1 MADDKSEQPT
11 PKRLQDA
18 RKKGQV
24 SKSNDLTQAFLFLTI
39 AGVLTL
45 AGKHYVDS
53 FKFSLIQFFDPAV
66 LGGKLTENAIL
77 GRFGNAFANFLLLS
91 APLLGAT
98 FIASVALNFLQL
110 GGLIFTFETLSPKF
124 TKLNPVQGFQ
134 GIFFKGRTYFELAKN
149 LVKFAVIL
157 WLAYST
163 FRANVRD
170 VILAARIGLRETAA
184 LASMLIFQLLF
195 KVGGVFLVIGAA
207 DFMIQKKMY
216 MKSLMM
222 SKEEVKREYK
232 EDEGDPNIKHQRQ
245 HLHQQLLSENMVR
258 NVPKA
263 DAVVVNPTHLAVALK
278 YEQSQMTAPLVTAK
292 GQMLMAQKIIEV
304 AKRHRVPVVRN
315 VPLAHKLFAVEV
327 GLEIPEDL
335 YAAVAEILNWVYEL
349 AQMEQS

>member
-11 PKRLQDA
+11 PKRLKDA

-24 SKSNDLTQAFLFLTI
+24 SKSHDLTQAFLFITI
-39 AGVLTL
+39 AGVLML
-45 AGKHYVDS
+45 AGKHFVDS
-53 FKFSLIQFFDPAV
+53 FKSSMLQFFEPAT
-66 LGGKLTENAIL
+66 LGGNLSESAIIA
-77 GRFGNAFANFLLLS
+77 RFGNAFSNFLLLS

-98 FIASVALNFLQL
+98 FIASIAVNFVQL
-110 GGLIFTFETLSPKF
+110 GGPIFAFEALSPKF

-134 GIFFKGRTYFELAKN
+134 NIFFKSRTYLELAKN
-149 LVKFAVIL
+149 LIKFAVIL

-163 FRANVRD
+163 VRANTRD
-170 VILAARIGLRETAA
+170 VILAARIGLPETAA
-184 LASMLIFQLLF
+184 LASKLIFELLF

-207 DFMIQKKMY
+207 DFMIQKRLY
-216 MKSLMM
+216 IKSLMM

-232 EDEGDPNIKHQRQ
+232 EDEGDPSIKHQRQ
-245 HLHQQLLSENMVR
+245 HLHKQLLSENMVR

-263 DAVVVNPTHLAVALK
+263 DAVVVNPTHLAIALL
-278 YEQSQMTAPLVTAK
+278 YDQSRMAAPLVTAK
-292 GQMLMAQKIIEV
+292 GQLLMAQKIIEV

-335 YAAVAEILNWVYEL
+335 YAAVAEVLNWVYEL
-349 AQMEQS
+349 AKMEQR